1 MAVQALPLATM
12 VPVRRILKAPKTSGS
27 VCNWCWVAVDKLY
40 AFFGFHGTPLGAG
53 IAFVCCFEHH
63 AGSSVVAVFVGGL
76 FFDDL
81 SVEILGGV
89 GELVIGFRLVVGIF
103 NAIINKWFEA
113 EFAVVSASPS
123 RVNRDDKEVISS
135 VSLMEI

>member
-1 MAVQALPLATM
+1 MQLVLGGT
-12 VPVRRILKAPKTSGS
+12 
-27 VCNWCWVAVDKLY
+27 VDKLY
-40 AFFGFHGTPLGAG
+40 AFFCFHGTPLGAG
-53 IAFVCCFEHH
+53 IAFVCRFEHH

-113 EFAVVSASPS
+113 EFAVVSASPG
-123 RVNRDDKEVISS
+123 RINRDDKEVISS